1 MGQVGHS
8 RAQVVGHIGAATGD
22 IGHGIGKVA
31 DLLLESRIIGI
42 LDAADAPL
50 RLGDAVLHGLRL
62 RPRIGG
68 SRLERRGCIGEVFGE
83 QLLLVGDVAHG
94 IGDDI
99 DLLHQ
104 LGLELLRQV
113 GPLDITLDSEDVVL
127 HVTHVGSPLGHVC
140 GCIAQLGDSQRHVRV
155 GGTKGLVDGLRG
167 GVVIAR
173 AILKGLVDSRNRGI
187 QRIMHAAQAR
197 FRVAHKGLGILV
209 RRTGARQQVA
219 RRIEQAGGG
228 LQQSRELVHASRGVA
243 QGRDGTG
250 QRARQV
256 AGVGRDLIAIHK
268 L

>member
-1 MGQVGHS
+1 M
-8 RAQVVGHIGAATGD
+8 
-22 IGHGIGKVA
+22 
-31 DLLLESRIIGI
+31 
-42 LDAADAPL
+42 
-50 RLGDAVLHGLRL
+50 
-62 RPRIGG
+62 
-68 SRLERRGCIGEVFGE
+68 CIR
-83 QLLLVGDVAHG
+83 DR
-94 IGDDI
+94 
-99 DLLHQ
+99 HQ

-187 QRIMHAAQAR
+187 QRIMHTAQAS

-219 RRIEQAGGG
+219 R
-228 LQQSRELVHASRGVA
+228 
-243 QGRDGTG
+243 
-250 QRARQV
+250 
-256 AGVGRDLIAIHK
+256 
-268 L
+268 